1 MPSYRISYSKE
12 DAARFMSH
20 LDLVRTFERALRRAG
35 LPVSLSQGFNPHS
48 RLAFGFPLPVG
59 VAGKEEYADI
69 NLDREV
75 SPARILLS
83 LNSAMPRGLKVTA
96 ACPLKDGSP
105 ALMAEVERSSY
116 RVRVGREGAPG
127 LEAVKNCLE
136 KIAGMA
142 GIPVTRRKKDG
153 SPALFDIRP
162 GILSLGASEE
172 EGRVVI
178 EMELMAGS
186 SLNIRP
192 GEVIQALRELCGI
205 PGQGCSLEITR
216 TRVLGRGGK
225 ELFDHCSVR
234 PEKC

>member
-1 MPSYRISYSKE
+1 MHSYRIRYSKE

-48 RLAFGFPLPVG
+48 RLAFGYPLPVG

-69 NLDREV
+69 VLDREV
-75 SPARILLS
+75 DPAQIVQS
-83 LNSAMPRGLKVTA
+83 LNSAMPRGLKITA
-96 ACPLKDGSP
+96 ACPLKEGAP
-105 ALMAEVERSSY
+105 ALMADVERASY
-116 RVRVGREGAPG
+116 RVRLGREGALG
-127 LEAVKNCLE
+127 LDTVKQCLE
-136 KIAGMA
+136 KITAMTGVV
-142 GIPVTRRKKDG
+142 VTRRKKDG

-162 GILSLGASEE
+162 GILSLGACRE
-172 EGRVVI
+172 EGRVI
-178 EMELMAGS
+178 LEMDLMTGS

-205 PGQGCSLEITR
+205 PGPGCSPDITR
-216 TRVLGRGGK
+216 TRVLGKGGK